1 MFSIPLQVEIR
12 FFPHQHL
19 GDGLKTR
26 VTCWFPFRFKAEDC
40 GYLWPA
46 EFAALKSRFE
56 EAMGGFSARAPFN
69 FDDADVNM
77 EGSRPAETLSVA
89 HSFLLRGGCGACC
102 FLFSFDLSKGFA
114 ITPWDYVLGEL
125 PEVVRTA
132 IKFHVET
139 ALNCEVV
146 ILGCP
151 STEFWT
157 LCLLQMPFRK
167 DSLFPHSVQ
176 LRNL

>member
-1 MFSIPLQVEIR
+1 
-12 FFPHQHL
+12 
-19 GDGLKTR
+19 
-26 VTCWFPFRFKAEDC
+26 
-40 GYLWPA
+40 
-46 EFAALKSRFE
+46 
-56 EAMGGFSARAPFN
+56 MGGFSARAPFN

-77 EGSRPAETLSVA
+77 EGSRRAETLSVA
-89 HSFLLRGGCGACC
+89 HSLLRGGCGACC

-132 IKFHVET
+132 IKFHNVET

-157 LCLLQMPFRK
+157 Q